1 LHRYGAEALLH
12 HTFSNHFVN
21 IGGLKFINE
30 AREALGNSCKAKDE
44 YSSFISIIQQVED
57 ALHQIQELQ
66 LEHISPE
73 SIQEYKANAVNTQ
86 QVVDNFRQRIVKRF
100 DGSLAANPVQF
111 EKKLRTAFSKMEWTS
126 IKSLLEEFKSSLN
139 LQIGIQNML
148 ALTMILYAGI
158 SYMCLIIISFEGML
172 SVAVSQEYVRHGST
186 SPSPRPRCI
195 AVRLVCFTNILSRLV
210 VKV

>member
-1 LHRYGAEALLH
+1 MSVSFG
-12 HTFSNHFVN
+12 FSVSDC

-148 ALTMILYAGI
+148 ALTMILN
-158 SYMCLIIISFEGML
+158 
-172 SVAVSQEYVRHGST
+172 VRHGST

-195 AVRLVCFTNILSRLV
+195 AVRLYIYIFASSH
-210 VKV
+210 